1 MNMMNMK
8 RLSLAAVA
16 AVAIASGA
24 SAQSTGKRLGKALVV
39 FYSASGTTEKAAK
52 LVAQA
57 AGADIFEVKCDPP
70 YSPADW
76 DWTDKSSRVCKE
88 YADPKLRKVKLETT
102 VVPHWEEYD
111 TVFVGYP
118 IWWGI
123 AAWPMTTFVGANDFT
138 GKTVIPFAT
147 AYSSGLGNSAKLL
160 EREAKGGK
168 WLSGT
173 RFLSNSISE
182 AGVKSWVGK
191 LKL

>member
-8 RLSLAAVA
+8 RMALAAVA
-16 AVAIASGA
+16 ALAL
-24 SAQSTGKRLGKALVV
+24 STGVNAQGKGKTLVV
-39 FYSASGTTEKAAK
+39 FYSASGTTQKAAE
-52 LVAQA
+52 LVAKA
-57 AGADIFEVKCDPP
+57 AGADLFEVKCDPP

-102 VVPHWEEYD
+102 AVPHWDEYD

-123 AAWPMTTFVGANDFT
+123 AAWPMSTFVAANDFS
-138 GKTVIPFAT
+138 GKTVVPFAT

-160 EREAKGGK
+160 EKEAKGGK

-173 RFLSNSISE
+173 RFISTNISE
-182 AGVKSWVGK
+182 SGVASWVSK

>member
-1 MNMMNMK
+1 MNIMNMK
-8 RLSLAAVA
+8 RMALAAVA

-24 SAQSTGKRLGKALVV
+24 SAQSTGKRLVV
-39 FYSASGTTEKAAK
+39 FYSASGTTEKVAK

-102 VVPHWEEYD
+102 VVPHWEDYD

-123 AAWPMTTFVGANDFT
+123 AAWPMTTFVGANDFS
-138 GKTVIPFAT
+138 GKTVIPFST
-147 AYSSGLGNSAKLL
+147 AYSSGMGSSAKLL
-160 EREAKGGK
+160 EKEAGAGK

-182 AGVKSWVGK
+182 AGVKSWVSK

>member
-8 RLSLAAVA
+8 RMALAAMA
-16 AVAIASGA
+16 AVTVASGL
-24 SAQSTGKRLGKALVV
+24 SAQSNGKAQSKTLVV

-52 LVAQA
+52 FVAQA

-76 DWTDKSSRVCKE
+76 DWTDKNSRVCKE
-88 YADPKLRKVKLETT
+88 YADPKLRKVNLETT
-102 VVPHWEEYD
+102 VVPGWSEYD

-123 AAWPMTTFVGANDFT
+123 AAWPMTTFVAANDFS
-138 GKTVIPFAT
+138 GKTVIPFCT
-147 AYSSGLGNSAKLL
+147 AYSSGMGNSAKLL
-160 EREAKGGK
+160 EKEAGGGK

-173 RFLSNSISE
+173 RFLSARISE
-182 AGVKSWVGK
+182 SEVTGWVSK

>member
-1 MNMMNMK
+1 MNTMNMK
-8 RLSLAAVA
+8 RMALAAVA

-24 SAQSTGKRLGKALVV
+24 SAQSKGRSLVV
-39 FYSASGTTEKAAK
+39 FYSASGTTEKAAR
-52 LVAQA
+52 LVAEA
-57 AGADIFEVKCDPP
+57 VGADLFEVKCDPP

-102 VVPHWEEYD
+102 VVPRWADYD

-147 AYSSGLGNSAKLL
+147 AYSSGMGNSAKLL
-160 EREAKGGK
+160 EKEAGGGK

-173 RFLSNSISE
+173 RFISTNISE
-182 AGVKSWVGK
+182 SGVKSWVGK